1 MTIPPAVSDPLIE
14 ARGIHLARRGRY
26 LLSDVS
32 VAVGRGEIVTLIGPN
47 GAGKTSI
54 VRIMLGLLRPDAGT
68 VARRPGLTIGY
79 VPQRLSLDPTLP
91 MTVSGFLDLGLRPF
105 ARAVAERRRRVM
117 AEVGVGE
124 VMDAS
129 LHDIS
134 GGELQRVMLAR
145 ALLRDPGILVLDEP
159 AQGVD
164 ITGQA
169 EIYELIAR
177 LRRERGVGV
186 LLVSHDLHLVMAAT
200 DHVVCLNGH
209 VCCAGTPDSVSR
221 DPAFA
226 ALFGDRAAS
235 ALAIYHHRHDHIHD
249 PDGKTHA
256 VDHDCGHDHPPTA
269 RKEIGH
275 G

>member
-1 MTIPPAVSDPLIE
+1 MAIPPIASDILIE
-14 ARGIHLARRGRY
+14 ARDIRLARRGRQ

-32 VAVGRGEIVTLIGPN
+32 VVVGKGAIVTLIGPN
-47 GAGKTSI
+47 GAGKTST
-54 VRIMLGLLRPDAGT
+54 VRIMLGLLRPDSGIVT
-68 VARRPGLTIGY
+68 RRPGLTIGY

-91 MTVSGFLDLGLRPF
+91 LTVAGFLDLGLRPL
-105 ARAVAERRRRVM
+105 ARANAERRRRVL
-117 AEVGVGE
+117 AEVGAGA

-177 LRRERGVGV
+177 LRRERGLGV
-186 LLVSHDLHLVMAAT
+186 LLVSHDLHLVMAQT
-200 DHVVCLNGH
+200 DHVICLNSH
-209 VCCAGTPDSVSR
+209 VCCAGTPDAVSR

-226 ALFGDRAAS
+226 ALFGDRVAS
-235 ALAIYHHRHDHIHD
+235 ALAVYHHRHDHIHD
-249 PDGKTHA
+249 PDGHAHA
-256 VDHDCGHDHPPTA
+256 VDQACGHDHSQTA
-269 RKEIGH
+269 RKEIDH

>member
-1 MTIPPAVSDPLIE
+1 MAIPATNEKTLIE
-14 ARGIHLARRGRY
+14 ARGIRLARRGRQ

-32 VAVGRGEIVTLIGPN
+32 VTVGTGDIVTLIGPN
-47 GAGKTSI
+47 GAGKTTMI
-54 VRIMLGLLRPDAGT
+54 RIMLGLLRPDSGT

-91 MTVSGFLDLGLRPF
+91 MTVAGFLDLGLRPF
-105 ARAVAERRRRVM
+105 TRANAGRRHRVM
-117 AEVGVGE
+117 AEVGAGD
-124 VMDAS
+124 VMDTS

-169 EIYELIAR
+169 EIYELIAK

-200 DHVVCLNGH
+200 DHVICLNGH

-226 ALFGDRAAS
+226 AMFGDRAAS
-235 ALAIYHHRHDHIHD
+235 ALAVYHHHHDHIHD
-249 PDGKTHA
+249 PDGKAHA
-256 VDHDCGHDHPPTA
+256 IDQTCGHDHPPTA

>member
-1 MTIPPAVSDPLIE
+1 MVPPETRSDFLIE
-14 ARGIHLARRGRY
+14 ARDIRLARRGRA

-32 VAVGRGEIVTLIGPN
+32 IRVVPGEIVTLIGPN
-47 GAGKTSI
+47 GAGKTTMI
-54 VRIMLGLLRPDAGT
+54 RIILGLLRPDSGV
-68 VARRPGLTIGY
+68 VARRPGLSIGY
-79 VPQRLSLDPTLP
+79 VPQRLSLDPSLP
-91 MTVSGFLDLGLRPF
+91 ITVAGFLDLGLRPLVRTD
-105 ARAVAERRRRVM
+105 ADRRRRVLD
-117 AEVGVGE
+117 EVGAGAV
-124 VMDAS
+124 VDAS

-177 LRRERGVGV
+177 IRRERGVGV

-226 ALFGDRAAS
+226 ALFGDRVAS
-235 ALAIYHHRHDHIHD
+235 ALAVYHHRHDHIHD
-249 PDGKTHA
+249 PDGKPHA
-256 VDHDCGHDHPPTA
+256 VDQDCGHEHPHSA
-269 RKEIGH
+269 RAEIGH